1 MYIHQQQAS
10 QKEAIQAQVA
20 ASKPNP
26 RSSPMPAQT
35 SVTNQNRPTEKA
47 GLQALRAA
55 EHQSQKHPHPQLP
68 IGFWVFPTSS
78 GDSLTEPTRI
88 PVTHPQPGDAVERP
102 VRQVGVVAVI
112 GKFFV
117 GGGQGDCGEKILLAP
132 VAEGY
137 DDSERPRAAASASVS
152 GHFTESFWVVFLI
165 K

>member
-1 MYIHQQQAS
+1 
-10 QKEAIQAQVA
+10 
-20 ASKPNP
+20 
-26 RSSPMPAQT
+26 MPAQT

-102 VRQVGVVAVI
+102 VRQVGVIAVI

-137 DDSERPRAAASASVS
+137 CLCFRSLHREFLGRLLDQMTSREKERA
-152 GHFTESFWVVFLI
+152 
-165 K
+165 